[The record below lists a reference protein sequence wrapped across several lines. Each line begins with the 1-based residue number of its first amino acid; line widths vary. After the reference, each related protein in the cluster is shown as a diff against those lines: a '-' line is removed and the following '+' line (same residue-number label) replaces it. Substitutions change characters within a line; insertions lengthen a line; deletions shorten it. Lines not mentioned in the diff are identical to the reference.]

1 MNSNTRRRRDP
12 RIRIAFVF
20 CLFLV
25 PVLVWAQG
33 NTNNTNKAKP
43 APVAPARSTP
53 QPARPQTVRTQP
65 QRPPAQP
72 QGRGTAQNPPSQPQ
86 GRGPV
91 PQPRPFNQPGPPARP
106 PIGNPGP
113 NRTPARPMPAV
124 KPFTAPVGTNRFQR
138 PDGTATVAHPDGRR
152 WEVGSNGQATRFSK
166 PGMDARFGR
175 DGRPSFVQDAKRG
188 ITINRAS
195 NGVRQVVSVKPDGAR
210 VVSYGMNRGYVER
223 QVRPGYVQRTYVM
236 GGRQNVRVYRTY
248 SYNGVVYQRYVP
260 AVYYQPAF
268 YAWAGNPWSSPISFS
283 WGWDAQPWY
292 GYYLGYFRPS
302 PVYSDAALWLT
313 DFLLAENLR
322 MDYDQQQGAQAPPQ
336 SVGQS
341 APISPA
347 VKLALANEVRRQL
360 AASSQEAATQ
370 STAPPASASA
380 NPPVAPPPALDPD
393 QRVFVIGSNLDAPT
407 AGGATCALG
416 PGDIV
421 IRTDDRIGAGNTIGV
436 TVLSSKAG
444 DCPGN
449 STASIDVTVL
459 QEAHNQFSA
468 QLDSG
473 LSVLASNQGTGGIPS
488 GPRAGAF
495 NSRDGQSR
503 ADLNAEASLIQQ
515 QQQSANQAELEVQI
529 ASTVGG
535 Q

>member
-1 MNSNTRRRRDP
+1 
-12 RIRIAFVF
+12 
-20 CLFLV
+20 
-25 PVLVWAQG
+25 
-33 NTNNTNKAKP
+33 
-43 APVAPARSTP
+43 
-53 QPARPQTVRTQP
+53 
-65 QRPPAQP
+65 
-72 QGRGTAQNPPSQPQ
+72 
-86 GRGPV
+86 
-91 PQPRPFNQPGPPARP
+91 
-106 PIGNPGP
+106 
-113 NRTPARPMPAV
+113 
-124 KPFTAPVGTNRFQR
+124 
-138 PDGTATVAHPDGRR
+138 
-152 WEVGSNGQATRFSK
+152 
-166 PGMDARFGR
+166 MDARFGR